1 MATLAAD
8 FPGWHIWR
16 SRSMSGRETG
26 WNATRKGRFPR
37 LAGSLPMLAAADAA
51 ALRSALAQQ
60 RGTETG
66 RRGMSADP
74 GAGQTQGAL
83 TPWERD
89 ALEAVRFGW
98 DTAYLIGY
106 DDERGYWAARR
117 DRIGGLLT
125 APTPDELRQAITEDY
140 ALKPVPREPAARG
153 GRSGG
158 KAVLGA
164 DPGALLT
171 GSAEP

>member
-1 MATLAAD
+1 ME
-8 FPGWHIWR
+8 G
-16 SRSMSGRETG
+16 TG
-26 WNATRKGRFPR
+26 
-37 LAGSLPMLAAADAA
+37 SV
-51 ALRSALAQQ
+51 
-60 RGTETG
+60 TG
-66 RRGMSADP
+66 RAAQDEEG
-74 GAGQTQGAL
+74 L

-89 ALEAVRFGW
+89 ALEAIRYGW

-140 ALKPVPREPAARG
+140 ALMPVPREPAARTG
-153 GRSGG
+153 PGGG
-158 KAVLGA
+158 KPVLGA